1 MINNITSSQNIVF
14 NDHVDRDVIAFSTRD
29 NYICVFFLLYRK
41 GVLLGK
47 KSFVVEQLDDTISLI
62 EEIVVQ
68 FYSHHTK
75 PKELIVPKELENS
88 LLSSTL
94 DIKIIAP
101 IKGSKKELVVLGI
114 KNAKQVLDEH
124 FLTARLDDDVLE
136 LLNELK
142 EKLDLKKAPLD
153 IELYDNS
160 HTAGYE
166 CISAMVK
173 YINGVKVPKMYRK
186 YNIRQENKQDDLASM
201 EEVLTR
207 RFTRLIKENQKM
219 PDLIILDGGM
229 NQCNVGLKVK
239 KKLNVDIPLAGLEK
253 NDKHETDSLINA
265 DTGEIIPLD
274 RKSPLFFLLMRMQDE
289 VHRYAISFHREKR
302 SKALFKNIYDE
313 ISGLGIKRKEKLLE
327 LYPTIDSLVNVSEYE
342 LSQIVSIDIA
352 KEILNKRDKY
362 YQQLDKIN
370 KENEISK

>member
-1 MINNITSSQNIVF
+1 
-14 NDHVDRDVIAFSTRD
+14 
-29 NYICVFFLLYRK
+29 
-41 GVLLGK
+41 
-47 KSFVVEQLDDTISLI
+47 
-62 EEIVVQ
+62 
-68 FYSHHTK
+68 
-75 PKELIVPKELENS
+75 
-88 LLSSTL
+88 
-94 DIKIIAP
+94 
-101 IKGSKKELVVLGI
+101 
-114 KNAKQVLDEH
+114 
-124 FLTARLDDDVLE
+124 
-136 LLNELK
+136 
-142 EKLDLKKAPLD
+142 
-153 IELYDNS
+153 
-160 HTAGYE
+160 
-166 CISAMVK
+166 
-173 YINGVKVPKMYRK
+173 MYRK

-207 RFTRLIKENQKM
+207 RITRLIKENQKM

-313 ISGLGIKRKEKLLE
+313 ISGLGTKRKEKLLE

-362 YQQLDKIN
+362 YEQLDKIN